1 MQLVIASG
9 KGGVGKSTITA
20 SILYLLEK
28 DFVAVDADAEAPNL
42 GLLLGVREWKEEREH
57 IGAKVAVINQESCVR
72 CGICY
77 ERCPY
82 GVIKLLEGR
91 YVVNELTC
99 EGCNVCGLV
108 CPVPGTISLEERRS
122 GVIRM
127 AETPYG
133 FPIISAQL
141 DVGRPESGK
150 LVTEEKEWARSLM
163 EERGLS
169 HMIVDS
175 AAGIGCQV
183 IASIGGADATVLIAE
198 PTPSSL
204 SDVMRAH
211 KVVQHFREPAY
222 LIINKAD
229 INPGFRGLH
238 EWAERE
244 GIPIIGEVPYD
255 PAVPRSMS
263 VMKPVVEA
271 FPDSKVSR
279 AIMAIADR
287 IRDILNGDRPGRV

>member
-1 MQLVIASG
+1 MQIAIASG

-20 SILYLLEK
+20 SLLYLLK
-28 DFVAVDADAEAPNL
+28 DDYSFVAVDADAEAPNL
-42 GLLLGVREWKEEREH
+42 GLLLGVTEWEEEREH
-57 IGAKVAVINQESCVR
+57 IGAKVARINTESCVR
-72 CGICY
+72 CGICM
-77 ERCPY
+77 EKCPY
-82 GVIKLLEGR
+82 GCIYIDEDGK

-108 CPVPGTISLEERRS
+108 CPVAGTISLKEVRS
-122 GVIRM
+122 GVIRK
-127 AETPYG
+127 ATTKYG

-150 LVTEEKEWARSLM
+150 LVTEEKEWASKLM
-163 EERGLS
+163 KELGLD

-183 IASIGGADATVLIAE
+183 IASLGGADVAVLIAE
-198 PTPSSL
+198 PTPASL
-204 SDVMRAH
+204 SDVQRVY

-229 INPGFRGLH
+229 INPGFTGLE

-244 GIPIIGEVPYD
+244 GIPILGRIPYD
-255 PAVPRSMS
+255 RAVPESMS
-263 VMKPVVEA
+263 MLKPVVEA
-271 FPDSKVSR
+271 FPDSKASKAMVGIAE
-279 AIMAIADR
+279 AIKR
-287 IRDILNGDRPGRV
+287 EILG

>member
-1 MQLVIASG
+1 MQMAIASG

-20 SILYLLEK
+20 SLLYFLK
-28 DFVAVDADAEAPNL
+28 DRYRLIAVDADAEAPNL
-42 GLLLGVREWKEEREH
+42 GLLLGVEEWEEVREH
-57 IGAKVAVINQESCVR
+57 VGAKVAKINPESCIR

-82 GVIKLLEGR
+82 DSIHIDEDGN
-91 YVVNELTC
+91 YFVNELTC

-108 CPVPGTISLEERRS
+108 CPVKGTITLEPARS
-122 GVIRM
+122 GVIRR
-127 AETPYG
+127 ATTKYG

-150 LVTEEKEWARSLM
+150 LVTEEKEWAKKLM
-163 EERGLS
+163 EELNLE

-183 IASIGGADATVLIAE
+183 IASLGGADAAILIAE
-198 PTPSSL
+198 PTPASL
-204 SDVMRAH
+204 SDVQRAY

-229 INPGFRGLH
+229 INPGFRALR
-238 EWAERE
+238 EWAEEE
-244 GIPIIGEVPYD
+244 GIPILGEVPYD
-255 PAVPRSMS
+255 RAIPKSMA
-263 VMKPVVEA
+263 MLKPVVEA
-271 FPDSKVSR
+271 FPDSPASR
-279 AIMAIADR
+279 ALKEIAE
-287 IRDILNGDRPGRV
+287 RVAEIIG

>member
-1 MQLVIASG
+1 MQLAIASG

-20 SILYLLEK
+20 SILYLLGR
-28 DFVAVDADAEAPNL
+28 DLVAVDADAEAPNL
-42 GLLLGVREWKEEREH
+42 GLLLGVREWKEEKEH
-57 IGAKVAVINQESCVR
+57 FGAKVAVIDQESCVR

-82 GVIKLLEGR
+82 GVIKLVDGN
-91 YVVNELTC
+91 YIVNELTC

-108 CPVPGTISLEERRS
+108 CPVPRTIKLEERRS

-133 FPIISAQL
+133 FPLVSAQL

-150 LVTEEKEWARSLM
+150 LVTEEKEWARRIM
-163 EERGLS
+163 EERGLT

-204 SDVMRAH
+204 SDVMRAY

-229 INPGFRGLH
+229 INPGFRKLH
-238 EWAERE
+238 EWAKRE
-244 GIPIIGEVPYD
+244 GIPVIGEVPYD
-255 PAVPRSMS
+255 PAVPRSMIL
-263 VMKPVVEA
+263 MRPMVEA
-271 FPDSKVSR
+271 FPDSPASR
-279 AIMAIADR
+279 AIRRVADM
-287 IRDILNGDRPGRV
+287 IGEILEG

>member
-1 MQLVIASG
+1 MQLAIASG

-20 SILYLLEK
+20 SLLHFLK
-28 DFVAVDADAEAPNL
+28 DEYSLIAVDADAEAPNL
-42 GLLLGVREWKEEREH
+42 GLLLGVTEWEEEREH
-57 IGAKVAVINQESCVR
+57 IGAKIARINTESCIR
-72 CGICY
+72 CGICM

-82 GVIKLLEGR
+82 DSIYIDDEGN

-108 CPVPGTISLEERRS
+108 CPVAGTISLEEVRS
-122 GVIRM
+122 GVVRR
-127 AETPYG
+127 ATTKYG

-150 LVTEEKEWARSLM
+150 LVTEEKEWAKKIM
-163 EERGLS
+163 EELNLE

-183 IASIGGADATVLIAE
+183 IASLGGADAAILIAE
-198 PTPSSL
+198 PTPASL
-204 SDVMRAH
+204 SDVQRAY

-229 INPGFRGLH
+229 INPGFTKLR
-238 EWAERE
+238 EWAEGE
-244 GIPIIGEVPYD
+244 GIPILGEVPYD
-255 PAVPRSMS
+255 SAIPRSMGLL
-263 VMKPVVEA
+263 KPIVEV
-271 FPDSKVSR
+271 FPESR
-279 AIMAIADR
+279 ASKALGEITKR
-287 IRDILNGDRPGRV
+287 IKEEILG

>member
-1 MQLVIASG
+1 MQIAIASG

-20 SILYLLEK
+20 SLLYFLK
-28 DFVAVDADAEAPNL
+28 DEYSFVAVDADAEAPNL
-42 GLLLGVREWKEEREH
+42 GLLLGVREWEEEREH
-57 IGAKVAVINQESCVR
+57 VGAKVARINTESCIR
-72 CGICY
+72 CGICM

-82 GVIKLLEGR
+82 DCIYLDEEGN

-108 CPVPGTISLEERRS
+108 CPVAGTISLEEVRS
-122 GVIRM
+122 GVVRK
-127 AETPYG
+127 ATTKYG

-150 LVTEEKEWARSLM
+150 LVTEEKEWAAKLM
-163 EERGLS
+163 KELNLE

-183 IASIGGADATVLIAE
+183 IASLGGADVAILIAE
-198 PTPSSL
+198 PTPASL
-204 SDVMRAH
+204 SDVQRAY

-229 INPGFRGLH
+229 INPGFTALR
-238 EWAERE
+238 EWAESE
-244 GIPIIGEVPYD
+244 GIPILGEVPYD
-255 PAVPRSMS
+255 RAIPRSM
-263 VMKPVVEA
+263 VVLRPVVEA
-271 FPDSKVSR
+271 FPDSKASL
-279 AIMAIADR
+279 AIRGIAER
-287 IRDILNGDRPGRV
+287 IKEEIIG

>member
-1 MQLVIASG
+1 MQVAIASG

-20 SILYLLEK
+20 SLLYFLK
-28 DFVAVDADAEAPNL
+28 DMYKLIAVDADAEAPNL
-42 GLLLGVREWKEEREH
+42 GLLLGVEKWEEEREH
-57 IGAKVAVINQESCVR
+57 IGAKVARINPDTCVR

-82 GVIKLLEGR
+82 ECIYIDDEGN

-108 CPVPGTISLEERRS
+108 CPVPETITLEEVRS
-122 GVIRM
+122 GVIRK
-127 AETPYG
+127 ATTKYG
-133 FPIISAQL
+133 FPLISAQL

-150 LVTEEKEWARSLM
+150 LVTEEKEWAKRLM
-163 EERGLS
+163 EELNLE

-183 IASIGGADATVLIAE
+183 IASIGGADLTILIAE
-198 PTPSSL
+198 PTPASL
-204 SDVMRAH
+204 SDVQRAY
-211 KVVQHFREPAY
+211 KVVQHFRQPAY

-229 INPGFRGLH
+229 LNPGFTALK
-238 EWAERE
+238 EWANEE

-255 PAVPRSMS
+255 RSIPRSMA
-263 VMKPVVEA
+263 MLKPVVES
-271 FPDSKVSR
+271 FPATPASKALR
-279 AIMAIADR
+279 EIAEV
-287 IRDILNGDRPGRV
+287 IKAEILK

>member
-1 MQLVIASG
+1 MQVAIASG

-20 SILYLLEK
+20 SPLYFLK
-28 DFVAVDADAEAPNL
+28 DRYKLIAVDADAEAPNL
-42 GLLLGVREWKEEREH
+42 GLLLGVESWDEEREH
-57 IGAKVAVINQESCVR
+57 IGAKVARINPETCVR

-82 GVIKLLEGR
+82 GCIYMDEEGN

-108 CPVPGTISLEERRS
+108 CPVPGTITLEEVRS
-122 GVIRM
+122 GVIRK
-127 AETPYG
+127 ATTKYG

-150 LVTEEKEWARSLM
+150 LVTEEKEWAKKIMKELDL
-163 EERGLS
+163 E

-183 IASIGGADATVLIAE
+183 IASLGGADVVILIAE
-198 PTPSSL
+198 PTPASL
-204 SDVMRAH
+204 SDVQRAY

-229 INPGFRGLH
+229 LNPGFTALE
-238 EWAERE
+238 EWANRE
-244 GIPIIGEVPYD
+244 GIPILGRIPYD
-255 PAVPRSMS
+255 RSIPKSMS
-263 VMKPVVEA
+263 LLKPVVEA
-271 FPDSKVSR
+271 FPGAKASLALKE
-279 AIMAIADR
+279 IAGR
-287 IRDILNGDRPGRV
+287 IVKEVIG

>member
-1 MQLVIASG
+1 MQVAIASG

-20 SILYLLEK
+20 SLLYLLK
-28 DFVAVDADAEAPNL
+28 DKYKLIAVDADAEAPNL
-42 GLLLGVREWKEEREH
+42 GLLLGVEEWEEEREH
-57 IGAKVAVINQESCVR
+57 IGAKVARINTETCVR

-82 GVIKLLEGR
+82 ESIYIDEDGN

-108 CPVPGTISLEERRS
+108 CPVPGTITLEQARS
-122 GVIRM
+122 GLIRK
-127 AETPYG
+127 ATTKYG

-150 LVTEEKEWARSLM
+150 LVTEEKEWAKRLM
-163 EERGLS
+163 DELNLE

-183 IASIGGADATVLIAE
+183 IASIGGADLTILIAE
-198 PTPSSL
+198 PTPASL
-204 SDVMRAH
+204 SDVQRAY
-211 KVVQHFREPAY
+211 KVVQHFRQPAY

-229 INPGFRGLH
+229 LNPGFTALRD
-238 EWAERE
+238 WAEAE
-244 GIPIIGEVPYD
+244 GIPVIGEVPYD
-255 PAVPRSMS
+255 RAIPKSMA
-263 VMKPVVEA
+263 MLKPVVEA
-271 FPDSKVSR
+271 FPDSPASKALR
-279 AIMAIADR
+279 EIAER
-287 IRDILNGDRPGRV
+287 IAEEILG

>member
-1 MQLVIASG
+1 MQVAIASG

-20 SILYLLEK
+20 SLLYFLK
-28 DFVAVDADAEAPNL
+28 DRYKLIAVDADAEAPNL
-42 GLLLGVREWKEEREH
+42 GLLLGVEKWEEEREH
-57 IGAKVAVINQESCVR
+57 IGAKVARINPDTCVR

-82 GVIKLLEGR
+82 ESIYVDGEGN

-108 CPVPGTISLEERRS
+108 CPVPGTITLEQARS
-122 GVIRM
+122 GVIRK
-127 AETPYG
+127 ATTKYG

-150 LVTEEKEWARSLM
+150 LVTEEKEWAKRLM
-163 EERGLS
+163 EELNLE

-183 IASIGGADATVLIAE
+183 IASIGGADLTILIAE
-198 PTPSSL
+198 PTPASL
-204 SDVMRAH
+204 SDVQRAY
-211 KVVQHFREPAY
+211 KVVQHFRQPAY

-229 INPGFRGLH
+229 LNPGFTALK
-238 EWAERE
+238 EWTNEE
-244 GIPIIGEVPYD
+244 GIPVIGEVPYD
-255 PAVPRSMS
+255 RTIPRSMAIL
-263 VMKPVVEA
+263 KPVVEA
-271 FPDSKVSR
+271 FPESPASK
-279 AIMAIADR
+279 ALKEIAER
-287 IRDILNGDRPGRV
+287 IAEEILG